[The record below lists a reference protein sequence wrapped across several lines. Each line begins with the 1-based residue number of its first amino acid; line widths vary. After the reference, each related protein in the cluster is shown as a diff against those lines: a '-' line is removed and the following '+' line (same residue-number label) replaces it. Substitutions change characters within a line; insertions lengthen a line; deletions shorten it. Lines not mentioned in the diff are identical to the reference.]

1 MISNQKEI
9 MIFYLFCAALFV
21 PMISG
26 SDLDSEIENS
36 SFQIEGKVT
45 PPDPKPKDWYW
56 STRIYIDGGRRM
68 AYIKEDNTFS
78 ITGLQ
83 SGSYLL
89 EVSNPD
95 FYYEPVRVD
104 INSKGKVRARMVN
117 NVQPTQVNQ
126 LPYPLRLKT
135 PGRFKYFEKRE
146 EWKVTDMLM
155 NPMVIMMVLPL
166 LLITVLPKM
175 MNDPETKRE
184 MEQMQQQM
192 NVNNQLPD
200 PSEWLASYFGG
211 PGADKPKRRANKPIR
226 R

>member
-1 MISNQKEI
+1 M
-9 MIFYLFCAALFV
+9 
-21 PMISG
+21 
-26 SDLDSEIENS
+26 
-36 SFQIEGKVT
+36 
-45 PPDPKPKDWYW
+45 
-56 STRIYIDGGRRM
+56 
-68 AYIKEDNTFS
+68 
-78 ITGLQ
+78 
-83 SGSYLL
+83 L

-192 NVNNQLPD
+192 NVNNQVRNHEFKSLVAAFLDECPLSSCLTPASGWPAILED
-200 PSEWLASYFGG
+200 QELINQREEPTNPSGGDNFASSCASFVT
-211 PGADKPKRRANKPIR
+211 DLRAFVFN
-226 R
+226 